1 MDEGPIDFGMTA
13 ADVLRRPAAEP
24 VATARTPEQAQAV
37 AEDFEAMFLAQMLS
51 PMFEGISTDGPFGG
65 GNAERIYRSLL
76 VQEYGK
82 ALASRGGIGLADAV
96 AQELLTWQ
104 EAQPR

>member
-1 MDEGPIDFGMTA
+1 MDQAPIDISVAT
-13 ADVLRRPAAEP
+13 ADVLRRPDAEP
-24 VATARTPEQAQAV
+24 ARRAKTLEEAQAV
-37 AEDFEAMFLAQMLS
+37 AKDFEAMFLAQMLS
-51 PMFEGISTDGPFGG
+51 PMFEGIATDGPFGG

-96 AQELLTWQ
+96 AKELMQWQ
-104 EAQPR
+104 EGAAQ

>member
-1 MDEGPIDFGMTA
+1 MDQSPIDFAATA
-13 ADVLRRPAAEP
+13 ADVLRRPDTEP
-24 VATARTPEQAQAV
+24 ARLAKTRAQAQAV
-37 AEDFEAMFLAQMLS
+37 AEDFEAMFLAQMLQ
-51 PMFEGISTDGPFGG
+51 PMFAGLDTEGPFGG

-96 AQELLTWQ
+96 AQEMIRLQ
-104 EAQPR
+104 EGQPQ